1 MKDIIYIRIG
11 KHCRYGHRLKIR
23 SCSLRIAP
31 CSALLS
37 ISTSYAKRETTYST
51 QVTGRLRIRR
61 SLALTIQSFPSN
73 QLKAI
78 AMCLPMLESLQ

>member
-1 MKDIIYIRIG
+1 MVEMKDIIYIRIG
-11 KHCRYGHRLKIR
+11 KHCRYGHRLRIR

-37 ISTSYAKRETTYST
+37 ISTSYARRETTYNT
-51 QVTGRLRIRR
+51 QVTGRLRIER
-61 SLALTIQSFPSN
+61 IQSFPSN

-78 AMCLPMLESLQ
+78 AMCLPTLESLQ